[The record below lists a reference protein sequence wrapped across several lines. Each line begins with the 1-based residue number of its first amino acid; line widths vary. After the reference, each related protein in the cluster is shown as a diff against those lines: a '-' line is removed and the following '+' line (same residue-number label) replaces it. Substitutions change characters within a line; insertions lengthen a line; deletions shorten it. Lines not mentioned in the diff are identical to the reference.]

1 MTLILPEARDD
12 APSSPDMIY
21 AFVADH
27 VGDLHTIAA
36 ISRVEDSLHTRLRIL
51 REREQ
56 PCDRIRDALVL
67 CADRRRELSAIS
79 ARPSPAEPGLV
90 DLRNM

>member
-1 MTLILPEARDD
+1 MTLILPERDD
-12 APSSPDMIY
+12 APSSPEMIH

-27 VGDLHTIAA
+27 VRDLHTIAA
-36 ISRVEDSLHTRLRIL
+36 ISRVEDRLHDRLRIL

-79 ARPSPAEPGLV
+79 AQPQAAVPATPQG
-90 DLRNM
+90 NQ